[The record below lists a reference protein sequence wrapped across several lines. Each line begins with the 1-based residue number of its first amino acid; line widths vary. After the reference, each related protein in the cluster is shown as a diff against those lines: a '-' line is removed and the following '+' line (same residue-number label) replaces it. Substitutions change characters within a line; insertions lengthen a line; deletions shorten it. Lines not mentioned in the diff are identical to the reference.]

1 MKIALLPLDERP
13 ANTRYPMQIAAMAG
27 ASILLP
33 PPKLLSSLRQP
44 ANRAGLAKWLTD
56 IAPSADGIV
65 ASIDLLGHGGLIA
78 SRIGDNSV
86 QDVLQAVAPLMQ
98 LRKPGLPTGLPVF
111 AFNVIQRISN
121 ADDNTEEPLFWG
133 EYGAALYRY
142 SRALD
147 LALSGDADAQQ
158 DCHTLESH
166 IPEEHRQAW
175 LARRL
180 RNHTVNLA
188 MLHAATQGA
197 FDLLVIPSDDTS
209 PIGLSARER
218 KHLEAMRSLT
228 QVPGTGDQIAS
239 AWHLSQV
246 LMYPG
251 ADDLGSAL
259 VARMVN
265 QLCQHA
271 PKVFVHYT
279 DERMLRNIAPYE
291 DRPIFMAVET
301 QIMAVGAQPATSI
314 DEADV
319 VLVVS
324 PPFERVNGQ
333 DPHPRNLDSQHR
345 IDMLLPEVLRIR
357 NWVRAGHK
365 VAIADVAFPNGAE
378 PALVELLFEH
388 VEVAK
393 LISFGGWNTAG
404 NTLGTVLGAACVP
417 HQNDAARQTQLAHH
431 LLEDWGYQ
439 SVVRNELRA
448 SPLAT
453 QTDGWGAGGVVAEF
467 TAQQLAPIA
476 ARIRAAG
483 LPCQPTQVRHPWG
496 RTFEMDF
503 ELRGHDHIALDA
515 I

>member
-13 ANTRYPMQIAAMAG
+13 ANTRYPTQIAAIAG
-27 ASILLP
+27 AELLIPPADLLP
-33 PPKLLSSLRQP
+33 NLRQP
-44 ANRAGLAKWLTD
+44 ANRAGLAQWLSN
-56 IAPSADGIV
+56 IASDADGVV
-65 ASIDLLGHGGLIA
+65 ASIDLIGHGGLIA
-78 SRIGDNSV
+78 SRISDHSV
-86 QDVLQAVAPLMQ
+86 QDVLQAIAPLTR
-98 LRKPGLPTGLPVF
+98 LRKPNLPVF

-121 ADDNTEEPLFWG
+121 ANDNTEEPLFWG
-133 EYGAALYRY
+133 EYGVALYQY

-147 LALSGDADAQQ
+147 MALSGDARAQQ
-158 DCHTLESH
+158 DCRTLEAH

-188 MLHAATQGA
+188 MLHAAAQDA

-218 KHLEAMRSLT
+218 KHLDAMRSLT
-228 QVPGTGDQIAS
+228 EVPSRKVPGTFGG
-239 AWHLSQV
+239 AWHLSRV

-265 QLCQHA
+265 HLSQHT
-271 PKVFVHYT
+271 PKVFVHFM
-279 DERMLRNIAPYE
+279 DERMKRNVAPYE
-291 DRPIFMAVET
+291 DRPIYVAVET
-301 QIMAVGAQPATSI
+301 QLMAVGAQPAASVE
-314 DEADV
+314 EADG

-324 PPFERVNGQ
+324 PPFERIDGR
-333 DPHPRNLDSQHR
+333 DPHWRNLDPQHR
-345 IDMLLPEVLRIR
+345 ADMLLPEVLRIR
-357 NWVRAGHK
+357 NWMRAGRK

-388 VEVAK
+388 VEIAK
-393 LISFGGWNTAG
+393 LAAFGGWNTAG

-453 QTDGWGAGGVVAEF
+453 QADGWGAGGEVAAF

-476 ARIRAAG
+476 ARIRTAG
-483 LPCQPTQVRHPWG
+483 LPCAPTQVRHPWG
-496 RTFEMDF
+496 RTFEVDF
-503 ELRGHDHIALDA
+503 EL
-515 I
+515 

>member
-13 ANTRYPMQIAAMAG
+13 ANTRYPTQIAAMAG
-27 ASILLP
+27 AELLIPPADLLP
-33 PPKLLSSLRQP
+33 NLRQP
-44 ANRAGLAKWLTD
+44 ANRTGLAQWLSD
-56 IAPSADGIV
+56 IAPTVDGIV
-65 ASIDLLGHGGLIA
+65 ASIDLIGHGGLIA
-78 SRIGDNSV
+78 SRISDHGV
-86 QDVLQAVAPLMQ
+86 QNILQAIEPLTQ
-98 LRKPGLPTGLPVF
+98 LRKPNLPVF
-111 AFNVIQRISN
+111 AFNIIQRISH

-133 EYGAALYRY
+133 EYGVVLYQY
-142 SRALD
+142 ARALD
-147 LALSGDADAQQ
+147 MALSGDARAQQ
-158 DCHTLESH
+158 DCRTLEAH

-188 MLHAATQGA
+188 MLHAAAQGA

-209 PIGLSARER
+209 PIGLSARE
-218 KHLEAMRSLT
+218 HLEAMRSLT
-228 QVPGTGDQIAS
+228 SPPPLQGRGFAS
-239 AWHLSQV
+239 DARGEV

-259 VARMVN
+259 AARMVN
-265 QLCQHA
+265 RLTQHT
-271 PKVFVHYT
+271 PKVFVHFI
-279 DERMLRNIAPYE
+279 DERMKRNVAPYE
-291 DRPIFMAVET
+291 DRPIHVAVET
-301 QIMAVGAQPATSI
+301 QLLAVGAQPASSVE
-314 DEADV
+314 EADV

-324 PPFERVNGQ
+324 TPFERIDGQ
-333 DPHPRNLDSQHR
+333 DPHWRNLDPQR
-345 IDMLLPEVLRIR
+345 RTDMLLPEVLRIR
-357 NWVRAGHK
+357 NWVRAGRK
-365 VAIADVAFPNGAE
+365 VALADVAFPNGAE

-417 HQNDAARQTQLAHH
+417 HQNNAARQTQLAHH

-439 SVVRNELRA
+439 SIVRDALRA

-453 QTDGWGAGGVVAEF
+453 QADGWGEGGEVSAF

-483 LPCQPTQVRHPWG
+483 LPCAPTRVRHPWG
-496 RTFEMDF
+496 RSFEVDF
-503 ELRGHDHIALDA
+503 EL
-515 I
+515 

>member
-13 ANTRYPMQIAAMAG
+13 ANTRYPTQIAAMTG
-27 ASILLP
+27 AKLLIPPADLLP
-33 PPKLLSSLRQP
+33 NLRQP
-44 ANRAGLAKWLTD
+44 ANRAGLAQWLSD
-56 IAPSADGIV
+56 IAPDADGIV
-65 ASIDLLGHGGLIA
+65 ASIDLIGHGGLIA
-78 SRIGDNSV
+78 SRISDHGI
-86 QDVLQAVAPLMQ
+86 QDVLQAIAPLTQ
-98 LRKPGLPTGLPVF
+98 LRKPNLPVF

-133 EYGAALYRY
+133 EYGVALYQY
-142 SRALD
+142 ARALD
-147 LALSGDADAQQ
+147 MALSGDARAQQ
-158 DCHTLESH
+158 DCRTLEAH

-188 MLHAATQGA
+188 MLHAASQGA

-209 PIGLSARER
+209 PVGLSARER

-228 QVPGTGDQIAS
+228 SPPPLQGRRLVGE
-239 AWHLSQV
+239 V

-259 VARMVN
+259 VARMLN
-265 QLCQHA
+265 HLSQHT
-271 PKVFVHYT
+271 PKVFVHFM
-279 DERMLRNIAPYE
+279 DERMKRNVAPYE
-291 DRPIFMAVET
+291 DRPIHVAAET
-301 QIMAVGAQPATSI
+301 QLMAVGAQPAASV

-324 PPFERVNGQ
+324 PPFERIDGR
-333 DPHPRNLDSQHR
+333 DPHWRNLGPQR
-345 IDMLLPEVLRIR
+345 RADMLLPEVLRIR

-378 PALVELLFEH
+378 PVLVELLFEH

-417 HQNDAARQTQLAHH
+417 LQNDAARQTQLAHH

-453 QTDGWGAGGVVAEF
+453 QANGWGEGGEVAAF
-467 TAQQLAPIA
+467 TAQHLAPLA
-476 ARIRAAG
+476 ARIRTAG
-483 LPCQPTQVRHPWG
+483 LSCAPTRVQHPWG
-496 RTFEMDF
+496 RTFEVDF
-503 ELRGHDHIALDA
+503 ELSD
-515 I
+515 

>member
-13 ANTRYPMQIAAMAG
+13 ANTRYPMQIAAMAS
-27 ASILLP
+27 ASLLLP
-33 PPKLLSSLRQP
+33 PPELLSNLRQP
-44 ANRAGLAKWLTD
+44 ANRAGLAKWLMD
-56 IAPSADGIV
+56 IAPTAEGIV
-65 ASIDLLGHGGLIA
+65 ASIDLIGHGGLIA
-78 SRIGDNSV
+78 SRISTDDV
-86 QDVLQAVAPLMQ
+86 QDVLQAVAPLLR
-98 LRKPGLPTGLPVF
+98 LRKPGRPVF

-121 ADDNTEEPLFWG
+121 ANDNTEEPLFWG
-133 EYGAALYRY
+133 EFGESLYRY

-147 LALSGDADAQQ
+147 LALSGDVPAQQ
-158 DCHTLESH
+158 ERHALEAH
-166 IPEEHRQAW
+166 IPAEYRQAW

-218 KHLEAMRSLT
+218 KHLEAMHVL
-228 QVPGTGDQIAS
+228 G
-239 AWHLSQV
+239 QV

-271 PKVFVHYT
+271 PRVFVHYT
-279 DERMLRNIAPYE
+279 DERMMRNIAPYE
-291 DRPIFMAVET
+291 DRPIFIAVET

-333 DPHPRNLDSQHR
+333 DPHPQNLNAQHR
-345 IDMLLPEVLRIR
+345 TDMLLPEVLRIR
-357 NWVRAGHK
+357 NWVRAGRR

-378 PALVELLFEH
+378 PAFVELLFEH
-388 VEVAK
+388 VEIAK
-393 LISFGGWNTAG
+393 LIAFGGWNTAG

-417 HQNDAARQTQLAHH
+417 NQNDEARQKQLAHH

-439 SVVRNELRA
+439 AIVRDELRA
-448 SPLAT
+448 SPLAAQ
-453 QTDGWGAGGVVAEF
+453 QTGWDEGGTVATF
-467 TAQQLAPIA
+467 TAQRLAPIA
-476 ARIRAAG
+476 ARIRALG
-483 LPCQPTQVRHPWG
+483 LPCTPLHVRHPWA
-496 RTFEMDF
+496 RTFEVDF
-503 ELRGHDHIALDA
+503 DV
-515 I
+515 

>member
-13 ANTRYPMQIAAMAG
+13 ANTRYPAQIAAMAN
-27 ASILLP
+27 ATLLLP
-33 PPKLLSSLRQP
+33 PAHLLSNLRQP
-44 ANRAGLAKWLTD
+44 ANCAGLAKWLTE
-56 IAPSADGIV
+56 IAPNVDGVV
-65 ASIDLLGHGGLIA
+65 ASIDLVGHGGLIA
-78 SRIGDNSV
+78 SRISEHSV
-86 QDVLQAVAPLMQ
+86 QHVLQATAPLTQ
-98 LRKPGLPTGLPVF
+98 LRQPNLPVF

-133 EYGAALYRY
+133 EYGVALYQY

-147 LALSGDADAQQ
+147 LALSGDAQAQQ
-158 DCHTLESH
+158 DCRTLEAH
-166 IPEEHRQAW
+166 IPAEHRQAW

-180 RNHTVNLA
+180 RNHTINLA
-188 MLHAATQGA
+188 MLHAASQGA

-218 KHLEAMRSLT
+218 KHLEAMNSLLC
-228 QVPGTGDQIAS
+228 QLAS
-239 AWHLSQV
+239 PRLLQERRLGGEV

-265 QLCQHA
+265 HLSKHS
-271 PKVFVHYT
+271 PNVFVHFI
-279 DERMLRNIAPYE
+279 DERMKRNVAPYE
-291 DRPIFMAVET
+291 DRPIHVAVET
-301 QIMAVGAQPATSI
+301 QLMAVGAQPAASL

-324 PPFERVNGQ
+324 PPFERVGGQ
-333 DPHPRNLDSQHR
+333 DPHWRNLDPR
-345 IDMLLPEVLRIR
+345 RRADLLLPEVMRIR

-388 VEVAK
+388 VEVNK

-417 HQNDAARQTQLAHH
+417 HQNETARQTQLAHH

-439 SVVRNELRA
+439 SVARLRLRDEWRA
-448 SPLAT
+448 GPLALERE
-453 QTDGWGAGGVVAEF
+453 GWGEGGEVAAL
-467 TAQQLAPIA
+467 TARLLAPLA
-476 ARIRAAG
+476 ERIRAAG
-483 LPCQPTQVRHPWG
+483 LPCNPHRVRHPWG
-496 RTFEMDF
+496 RAFEVDF
-503 ELRGHDHIALDA
+503 ELAVT
-515 I
+515 